1 MMNKRSSRLI
11 AWLLAMVMILNIV
24 PVTAFAD
31 YSNSLTQPVGK
42 AAEITVHY
50 VSKSNGAKD
59 SWNFKWDRQ
68 GNERTPTQTDAFWSY
83 SGSLAGWSTVSDY
96 TDRNSGLLFAPGSY
110 IDFSMFPNSAVP
122 REITLYETAAIPV
135 TVNVNGKINGQE
147 VSTLY
152 AVPGEKLEKP
162 ADPIPYDTHN
172 NGSFKEWLKD
182 DGTVYDFDTIVTA
195 PFTLIASYRT
205 AGSTHTVHFQY
216 NNGTPEVTV
225 TVNDGAKVQRPTDPV
240 VPSSWS
246 QVFDFWAINGQNVPY
261 DFDTPVT
268 RDLWIGAVYKNAGS
282 DNNNNSG
289 SGNNNNSGSGN
300 VSNETTEFVIQYL
313 IAGDHNYVNQG
324 EDIEFDRKTVTGV
337 PSEYYNDNNKTRIAD
352 SKKQVYTN
360 DTDPQSKVWD
370 EESKT
375 LKLYYSPITLTIT
388 LHYRRILTDTTA
400 ENLDQTDGGKKH
412 GYSGHVNPTYDS
424 YNNTKLITA
433 LPQFNITYAWIDVD
447 PE

>member
-1 MMNKRSSRLI
+1 MMNKISTRVF
-11 AWLLAMVMILNIV
+11 AWLLAVVMILNIV

-31 YSNSLTQPVGK
+31 YSNSVTQPVGN

-152 AVPGEKLEKP
+152 TIPGEKLEKP
-162 ADPIPYDTHN
+162 ADPIPYDTYH

-225 TVNDGAKVQRPTDPV
+225 TVNDGA
-240 VPSSWS
+240 
-246 QVFDFWAINGQNVPY
+246 
-261 DFDTPVT
+261 
-268 RDLWIGAVYKNAGS
+268 
-282 DNNNNSG
+282 
-289 SGNNNNSGSGN
+289 
-300 VSNETTEFVIQYL
+300 
-313 IAGDHNYVNQG
+313 
-324 EDIEFDRKTVTGV
+324 
-337 PSEYYNDNNKTRIAD
+337 
-352 SKKQVYTN
+352 
-360 DTDPQSKVWD
+360 
-370 EESKT
+370 
-375 LKLYYSPITLTIT
+375 
-388 LHYRRILTDTTA
+388 
-400 ENLDQTDGGKKH
+400 
-412 GYSGHVNPTYDS
+412 
-424 YNNTKLITA
+424 
-433 LPQFNITYAWIDVD
+433 
-447 PE
+447 